1 MTPTTDITPDL
12 EAMID
17 RHGLL
22 HVITALECICAEKE
36 VHIITNWQD
45 ARTAKPWGV
54 AARKLTALGR
64 QVEALNI

>member
-1 MTPTTDITPDL
+1 MTPAADITRDL

-22 HVITALECICAEKE
+22 HVITALECICFEKE
-36 VHIITNWQD
+36 EHIITNWQD

-64 QVEALNI
+64 QVETLNI